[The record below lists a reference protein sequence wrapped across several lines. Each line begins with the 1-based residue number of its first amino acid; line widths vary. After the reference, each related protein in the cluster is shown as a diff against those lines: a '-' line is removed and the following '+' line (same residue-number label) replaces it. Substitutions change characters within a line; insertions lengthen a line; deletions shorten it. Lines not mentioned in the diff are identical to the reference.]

1 MVGAWTIFL
10 QTVLS
15 FVVLLVLTRIL
26 GKQQVR
32 ITRVEDVC
40 VVDFNGVRKALEL
53 KFDAHT
59 VPYFVFKEKTEFKE
73 EKR

>member
-1 MVGAWTIFL
+1 MKW
-10 QTVLS
+10 
-15 FVVLLVLTRIL
+15 LTLFNKL

-32 ITRVEDVC
+32 VTRVEDVC

-59 VPYFVFKEKTEFKE
+59 VPYFVFKEKTEFKTEIKE
-73 EKR
+73 ERK